1 MMYTKQHLIKFCLD
15 CLIVISA
22 FPGISCQ
29 KSNQKQGTTLT
40 EFEITNSEL
49 SSTTDS
55 VTKDYVNDKLQNS
68 IISLSF
74 EEDNDTLLFTYT
86 GFGTMEELSQ
96 ELIFYRHYRIIGYI
110 ERKPFNIIV
119 LSNIQPFN
127 HMLETIKHM
136 IKPSDKKTF
145 INGLSYEPFTKSNW
159 MESYREPCICRHYKY
174 YRGKIHGLE
183 TSMDQ

>member
-1 MMYTKQHLIKFCLD
+1 MKERAKRTLIANRLYYCRIYCMYFC
-15 CLIVISA
+15 I
-22 FPGISCQ
+22 
-29 KSNQKQGTTLT
+29 
-40 EFEITNSEL
+40 
-49 SSTTDS
+49 
-55 VTKDYVNDKLQNS
+55 LQFKER
-68 IISLSF
+68 L
-74 EEDNDTLLFTYT
+74 
-86 GFGTMEELSQ
+86 
-96 ELIFYRHYRIIGYI
+96 HYGIIGYI

-183 TSMDQ
+183 ISMDQ